1 MKKMNKL
8 GALRGMGTEMQH
20 LFISIRLPEGH
31 WAGDVSRTNHHI
43 LLRVEEH
50 MALSKGRGSARGRVS
65 GYEIQKF
72 KEELC
77 SHSGVES
84 VSFFDEHSDSVEINI
99 TIKKG
104 GGGFLRP
111 LIEAEV
117 LPHTP
122 FEVRDGWV
130 DWEFVTDNT
139 HMRNLI
145 KGLKESGLQHKIHSI
160 SKDSESRLLTMRQRE
175 VFDLAVKHGY
185 YDTPRKVTLTDLAG
199 KIGVSKSTLCEM
211 IQLIEHRIVDEFSE
225 SVRRKSP
232 KD

>member
-31 WAGDVSRTNHHI
+31 WAGDVSRANHNV

-50 MALSKGRGSARGRVS
+50 MALSKGRGSARGRAS
-65 GYEIQKF
+65 GYGIQQF

-111 LIEAEV
+111 LIDAEV
-117 LPHTP
+117 LPNTP

-130 DWEFVTDNT
+130 DWEFMTDNT

-145 KGLKESGLQHKIHSI
+145 KRLKESGLHHKIHSI

-185 YDTPRKVTLTDLAG
+185 YDTPRKITLTDLAG
-199 KIGVSKSTLCEM
+199 KIDVSKSTLCEM
-211 IQLIEHRIVDEFSE
+211 IQLIEHRIVEEFSE

-232 KD
+232 KE